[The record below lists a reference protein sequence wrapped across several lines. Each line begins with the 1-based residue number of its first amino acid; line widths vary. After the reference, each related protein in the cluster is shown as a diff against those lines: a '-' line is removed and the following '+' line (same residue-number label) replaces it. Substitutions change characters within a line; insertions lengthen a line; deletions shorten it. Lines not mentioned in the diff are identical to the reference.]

1 MERYTLHTTKS
12 IEDRRG
18 RLIDNYDKRLPIPK
32 RTVYASSIYP
42 SLPVKAEDIW
52 IRTRIGDRFDTLAH
66 EFYEDVTL
74 WWIIAKANKMINGS
88 LAVEPG
94 IKLRIPVEQ
103 EQILHEF
110 HTINRER
117 N

>member
-1 MERYTLHTTKS
+1 MERYTPHTTKL
-12 IEDRRG
+12 IEDKRG
-18 RLIDNYDKRLPIPK
+18 RLIDTYDKRLPIPK
-32 RTVYASSIYP
+32 RTAYTSIIYP
-42 SLPVKAEDIW
+42 SLPAKAEDIW

-88 LAVEPG
+88 LVVEPG

-103 EQILHEF
+103 EEILHKFTEM
-110 HTINRER
+110 NRER